1 MKSRIDGNSEE
12 KALEREREQEYA
24 ESIQEIAESQSE
36 AGSDTTKEL
45 DLLAGYVDKDGVTHK
60 TFTIREMTGADEEY
74 VNRADIKTNGAKVS
88 TALLSRCVL
97 SVGTLTRK
105 SVGNPKAWENIFKEM
120 LTGDRDIILL
130 ALRKES
136 IGDTIEVTHTC
147 PNPDCKAKLKTEV
160 SIDELDILEFDG
172 LREIPFELP
181 KGYKDRKGVVHKT
194 GIMRRPNGLDGELLT
209 PLAKNNIAKAET
221 LLLTRICKFD
231 DGTYIDESVMAS
243 LSLKDRNYLQNL
255 LNDHQFGVDMTLDVM
270 CDRCGEYFKGN
281 LNQSNFI

>member
-1 MKSRIDGNSEE
+1 MKSRIESNSNEM
-12 KALEREREQEYA
+12 ALEREREKEYA
-24 ESIQEIAESQSE
+24 ESISEIAETQSKVDADE
-36 AGSDTTKEL
+36 NKEH
-45 DLLAGYVDKDGVTHK
+45 DLLAGYVDKDGICHK

-74 VNRADIKTNGAKVS
+74 VNRADIKTNGAKVA

-105 SVGNPKAWENIFKEM
+105 SVGNPKDWENIFKEM
-120 LTGDRDIILL
+120 LTGDRDTILL
-130 ALRKES
+130 ELRRES

-160 SIDELDILEFDG
+160 AIDELQINEFDG

-181 KGYKDRKGVVHKT
+181 KGYRDNKGNVHKR

-221 LLLTRICKFD
+221 TLLTRICKFE
-231 DGTYIDESVMAS
+231 DGAYIDESVMAS
-243 LSLKDRNYLQNL
+243 LSLKDRNYLQSL
-255 LNDHQFGVDMTLDVM
+255 LNEHQFGVDMTVDVM
-270 CDRCGEYFKGN
+270 CDHCGEYFKGN